1 MAIGVAPY
9 VAVFVA
15 MATIGLTAG
24 FASSLRP
31 GAFVAEV
38 DKSYLGRCGS
48 IVSLADDALM
58 PAAMTGFGALIAGV
72 GVDVACA
79 LVGGVFAATMLWAAA
94 RVAATAPMP
103 VEVER
108 P

>member
-38 DKSYLGRCGS
+38 DESYLGRCGS